1 LPTKVTTAVFEE
13 TWNRLRSPVLVGREL
28 GMSERSVYARRRAI
42 EARGKPLSST
52 DYSVR
57 DAATASGQ
65 WANASAWMARREY
78 EVRDGCV
85 IVFSDA
91 HYWPSLV
98 TLAHEALLRLAKDL
112 KPAAILAN
120 GDVFDGSRVSR
131 HDPMGWQK
139 LPTVIEE
146 LDAVKARLG
155 EIQRAAPKAR
165 LFKTVG
171 NHDSRFDRRLA
182 SEVADFDGV
191 AGFRLQ
197 DHIKDWPMSYSVML
211 NHALGEP
218 VMVRHAM
225 RGGIHAVW
233 NNTLHSG
240 VSIVTGHLHAQLCR
254 PFTDYR
260 GTRYGVDC
268 GTLADIDGP
277 QFTYT
282 MDGPV
287 NWRSGFA
294 VLTFDDRGRLM
305 PPELCEVQRFA
316 NEQRAVFR
324 GQTVAERAT

>member
-1 LPTKVTTAVFEE
+1 LGYTSATAVMHRRANLAKKGIILPTTESQGNNKNAGWNLDVTPDF
-13 TWNRLRSPVLVGREL
+13 
-28 GMSERSVYARRRAI
+28 ARRRQLTVDN
-42 EARGKPLSST
+42 G
-52 DYSVR
+52 V
-57 DAATASGQ
+57 
-65 WANASAWMARREY
+65 
-78 EVRDGCV
+78 VV
-85 IVFSDA
+85 VFSDA
-91 HYWPSLV
+91 HYWPGLV

-120 GDVFDGSRVSR
+120 GDVFDGARISR

-139 LPTVIEE
+139 TPTVIEE

-155 EIQRAAPKAR
+155 EIQRAAPKAT

-197 DHIKDWPMSYSVML
+197 DHIKDWPMSYSVMI
-211 NHALGEP
+211 NHVLGEP

-225 RGGIHAVW
+225 RGGIYAVW